1 MLWRDVLWRAET
13 VPEECRDE
21 VYNFMI
27 VRGKNINANI
37 PLGESHQ
44 QQLFAPPIGT
54 RHICTVLS
62 TPNFFITVAHVHVF

>member
-1 MLWRDVLWRAET
+1 VLWRAVLWRAET

-44 QQLFAPPIGT
+44 QQ
-54 RHICTVLS
+54 
-62 TPNFFITVAHVHVF
+62 